1 MAIFNIHPTMWAC
14 IDNAFDSKK
23 YHPDLLGF
31 VATAVMLF
39 DGRAGQQNVAVH
51 PDLSHDVNKLITLM
65 GRPGTE
71 NLVYSDIGVSTRAH
85 GLLSSSARCR
95 TTFVDNDD
103 AFVKAYAKL
112 IVIPAMARIF
122 GRGSFSSPKHIHLF
136 NYHTILWLRNY
147 FGMGVPGDYDDHLVV
162 RFVSDTSTRFDAPV
176 VRQAWADYIAVRQNI
191 PTMLTSVYELIV
203 MKTFVKTGSAGQFAL
218 TVGAAGQADLMIKA
232 LKAKAVLG
240 LYYAYN
246 SFARAGRI
254 RLTPNDVAKEP
265 KLTVRIQ
272 RQQDIVEC
280 VNSYPVLI
288 PLLGWHGSVEG
299 DATLRGAMTVRG
311 YEQYKARQKKN
322 HDKVLSEATWRK
334 TAEGSLEPVM
344 FSSTAYLA
352 GDAFALIQPHRS
364 RTSNNAAPMSQ
375 LVLTASIM
383 AATDATQTIKYVGR
397 VPAYV
402 RDAWAKEVIVEPAG
416 LNAGDTVE
424 KKIIGLFG
432 AASARELVMK
442 HLVNGTYTVGGAVH
456 NKLYRTQGYPYF
468 NPDNMTREST
478 NVLEWTLRHG
488 PYVTAWSGLTA
499 AGLMPS
505 IGDAKHTF
513 ASALEK
519 FVVDESVPFC
529 ARSVAA
535 AALKGTKAKHEIAAD
550 FVLSQA
556 CIGDYTWLCQPSK
569 RFVFEEEAFFTL
581 EIPYATK
588 TPFVVRVKGLGDKGY
603 VVNLISYCAT
613 GINSSRLK
621 EVK

>member
-1 MAIFNIHPTMWAC
+1 MALLNLHPTMWTC
-14 IDNAFDSKK
+14 IDEAFDSKK
-23 YHPDLLGF
+23 HHPDLLGF

-51 PDLSHDVNKLITLM
+51 PDLSTDVNKLITLM

-71 NLVYSDIGVSTRAH
+71 NLVYSNVGVSTRAH
-85 GLLSSSARCR
+85 GLLSSSCRCR

-103 AFVKAYAKL
+103 AFVKAYTKL
-112 IVIPAMARIF
+112 VVIPEMARVL

-136 NYHTILWLRNY
+136 NYHTVLWLRNY
-147 FGMGVPGDYDDHLVV
+147 FGMGVPGEYNDDLVDC
-162 RFVSDTSTRFDAPV
+162 FVSDTSARFETPAV
-176 VRQAWADYIAVRQNI
+176 HQAWADYIAARTNV
-191 PTMLTSVYELIV
+191 PAMLTTVYELIV
-203 MKTFVKTGSAGQFAL
+203 TKTFVKTVSAGQLTL
-218 TVGAAGQADLMIKA
+218 TVGATAQTDIMVKA
-232 LKAKAVLG
+232 LKAKAILG

-265 KLTVRIQ
+265 RLTVHIQ

-280 VNSYPVLI
+280 ANSYPVLI

-299 DATLRGAMTVRG
+299 NATLVGAMTVRG
-311 YEQYKARQKKN
+311 YEDYKARQEEN
-322 HDKVLSEATWRK
+322 HGEILSEAAWRK
-334 TAEGSLEPVM
+334 TAEGALEPVM
-344 FSSTAYLA
+344 FASTAYLA

-416 LNAGDTVE
+416 LNADDAVE

-442 HLVNGTYTVGGAVH
+442 HLINGAYTVAGAVH
-456 NKLYRTQGYPYF
+456 NKLYRAQGYPYF
-468 NPDNMTREST
+468 NPDNMTREHT

-505 IGDAKHTF
+505 IGDTGHTF

-535 AALKGTKAKHEIAAD
+535 AVLKRMKAKQEIAAD

-556 CIGDYTWLCQPSK
+556 CIGDYTWLCKPNK
-569 RFVFEEEAFFTL
+569 RFVFKEEAFFTL

-613 GINSSRLK
+613 GINSSRVK